1 MHLQPE
7 LQLPA
12 PKLPT
17 ESHSSQPA
25 KSTEACCPCSHHS
38 NTANSPW
45 LASKTRLATVSITMS
60 RCGCDAC
67 YDCDHGDDYCYFA
80 TPTPATATTTTATT
94 ATTTATLHRP
104 RPLRL
109 RPLRLTTATTTTDTK
124 TTTTATTTQMTKRW
138 PTHISQQIRTERNC
152 CRHK

>member
-1 MHLQPE
+1 MHTSLQYCQFAMAGE
-7 LQLPA
+7 QSATCYWIDSEERIRLQM
-12 PKLPT
+12 
-17 ESHSSQPA
+17 HVIH
-25 KSTEACCPCSHHS
+25 CD
-38 NTANSPW
+38 
-45 LASKTRLATVSITMS
+45 
-60 RCGCDAC
+60 CGDCDCNAC

-94 ATTTATLHRP
+94 ATTTATLQRP

-109 RPLRLTTATTTTDTK
+109 RPLRLTTATTTTDT
-124 TTTTATTTQMTKRW
+124 TPTTTATTTHMTKRW